1 MLQAALVIIEGP
13 VNSSSIISKTST
25 TSCWACKSKE
35 WPSLKKTSFRDSRKK
50 DGSIGDLVECKWNI
64 IFLTEEYTDCL
75 FNDKIILPSQERFKS
90 DHHEVYTEVNK
101 IVLNSKDKRFETL
114 ETVITYP

>member
-35 WPSLKKTSFRDSRKK
+35 RPSLKKTSFRDLRKK
-50 DGSIGDLVECKWNI
+50 DGSIGD
-64 IFLTEEYTDCL
+64 
-75 FNDKIILPSQERFKS
+75 
-90 DHHEVYTEVNK
+90 
-101 IVLNSKDKRFETL
+101 
-114 ETVITYP
+114 